1 MFKIIKTEK
10 QYEEYLELVEDLI
23 DLDPEPDSENG
34 DKLELLSL
42 LISNYEDI
50 HYPIDFPDP
59 VSAIKFRM
67 EQEGF
72 TQKDLIP
79 YIGSKSKVS
88 EVLSEKRPLS
98 LRMIRAL
105 HENLEIP
112 YDVLLGEEGKYPPE
126 NNFGLEWDKFPLSE
140 MLKRKYIPYGGTL
153 NQAKEIAEEL
163 ISTFLN
169 ISRIDLQEVSF
180 CRQQI
185 RSHHKL
191 DNYALL
197 AWQSKVINN
206 ADQIKI
212 EEFDISKLDSVFWAE
227 FNRISL
233 LADGPSLVVSF
244 LNRYGINLIVERHLP
259 KTYLDGWITWDK
271 INNPIIALS
280 LRYDRVDNFWF
291 TLAHEL
297 GHLKLHFD
305 DQEFTSIVDDLDYNS
320 KEIIEIE
327 ADKFAQDHLIKPE
340 IWSTELIQ
348 SPKTS
353 IIRKYAMMNDINC
366 AVIAGRIRKELGN
379 YRILSNLV
387 GNGKIRKQFNEF
399 QVIS

>member
-1 MFKIIKTEK
+1 MFKLIKTEK
-10 QYEEYLELVEDLI
+10 QYEEYLELAEDLI

-34 DKLELLSL
+34 DILELLTL

-67 EQEGF
+67 DQEGL

-88 EVLSEKRPLS
+88 EVLGEKRPLS
-98 LRMIRAL
+98 LRMIRTL

-112 YDVLLGEEGKYPPE
+112 YDVLLGEEGKPPPI
-126 NNFGLEWDKFPLSE
+126 NKFGLEWGKFPLSE
-140 MLKRKYIPYGGTL
+140 MLKRKYIPYEGSL

-169 ISRIDLQEVSF
+169 VSRIDLQEISF

-191 DNYALL
+191 DNYSLL
-197 AWQSKVINN
+197 AWQSRVINK
-206 ADQIKI
+206 ADQITI
-212 EEFDISKLDSVFWAE
+212 EEFDKSKLDTFFWTE

-233 LADGPSLVVSF
+233 LEDGALLIVSF
-244 LNRYGINLIVERHLP
+244 LNRYGINLIVEKHLP
-259 KTYLDGWITWDK
+259 KTYLDGWVTWDK
-271 INNPIIALS
+271 INNPVIALS

-291 TLAHEL
+291 TLVHEL
-297 GHLKLHFD
+297 GHLLLHFD
-305 DQEFTSIVDDLDYNS
+305 NEECTSIVDDLDYES

-327 ADKFAQDHLIKPE
+327 ADKFAQNYLIKPDTWNANLLE
-340 IWSTELIQ
+340 N
-348 SPKTS
+348 PKPA
-353 IIRKYAMMNDINC
+353 IIRLFAEKNKIN
-366 AVIAGRIRKELGN
+366 AAIIAGRIRNELGN
-379 YRILSNLV
+379 YKILSNLV
-387 GNGKIRKQFNEF
+387 GNGKVRKLFNEF
-399 QVIS
+399 QIVI